1 MLALKRCREPP
12 IRCRILPLLNG
23 YQMISS
29 DLADNELFQRF
40 LKRVRTGH
48 LHADGVPTD
57 RIKAWEV
64 DPKYRTLIDLARAEW
79 KQRLD
84 RVRRIKPRKLAR
96 GDSPLPRDDD
106 PNTVAFNAKILPNIE
121 KDIKSGSAYT
131 EATLAAMNLPGWADT
146 IARYAQAAQ
155 DNRHRENV
163 KKFFVELGKAI
174 ATGRTLW
181 DPKDELIFCNYFS
194 TQKFKKP
201 LCQMN
206 EQEGSALV
214 GLSVDAYDKRLQRF
228 GLKRKGGRPKK
239 QDKHS
244 HTRS

>member
-1 MLALKRCREPP
+1 
-12 IRCRILPLLNG
+12 
-23 YQMISS
+23 
-29 DLADNELFQRF
+29 
-40 LKRVRTGH
+40 
-48 LHADGVPTD
+48 LHADGVPIN
-57 RIKAWEV
+57 RIKAWEA
-64 DPKYRTLIDLARAEW
+64 DPKYRTLIDRARAEW

-84 RVRRIKPRKLAR
+84 RIQSIKPRKLKR
-96 GDSPLPRDDD
+96 GDSPPISLPRDDD
-106 PNTVAFNAKILPNIE
+106 PNTLAFSAKILPNIE

-131 EATLAAMNLPGWADT
+131 EATLAAMNLPGWAET
-146 IARYAQAAQ
+146 IARYARAAH
-155 DNRHRENV
+155 DNRHREKV
-163 KKFFVELGKAI
+163 KRFFVELGKALDS
-174 ATGRTLW
+174 GRTLW
-181 DPKDELIFCNYFS
+181 DSKDELIFCNYFS

-239 QDKHS
+239 QDKSS